1 MSVFV
6 SAFTLVVPDYDEA
19 IAFYVE
25 TLGFVLQEDVQL
37 NPDKRWVRIAP
48 EGAQTSILLA
58 KADSSDQVAAIGK
71 QCGGRVGFFLQSDDF
86 EADHARL
93 TEKGV
98 RFVEEP
104 RQESYGTV
112 AVFSDIFG
120 NLWDLIQPK

>member
-48 EGAQTSILLA
+48 DGAQTSILLA

-71 QCGGRVGFFLQSDDF
+71 QCGGRVGLFLQSDDF

-93 TEKGV
+93 TEIGV
-98 RFVEEP
+98 RFVE
-104 RQESYGTV
+104 
-112 AVFSDIFG
+112 
-120 NLWDLIQPK
+120 